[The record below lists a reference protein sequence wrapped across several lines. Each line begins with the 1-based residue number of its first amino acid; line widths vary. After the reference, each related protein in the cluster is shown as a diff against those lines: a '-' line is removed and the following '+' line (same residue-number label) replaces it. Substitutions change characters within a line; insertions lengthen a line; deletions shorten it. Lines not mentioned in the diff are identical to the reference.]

1 MNISLSGK
9 AALVTGASG
18 GIGSACARALS
29 ELGASIAVHYNSGRQ
44 PAEALVAELNGKGAR
59 AIAVQGDLTDPAA
72 ATAVVA
78 ATVEAFGRIDVL
90 VNNSGYITRA
100 SLAELTPQV
109 LAHEFAINTFAPV
122 YLSQACLPHFPAEGG
137 AIVNISSN
145 LAISPMAGALAYSA
159 AKAALDALTIG
170 MFKDLGKRGIRVN
183 SVAPGPTRTGMSADM
198 SPEAEQGI
206 ASKTPLGRF
215 GEPEDIADVVAFLAS
230 PAARWITGEV
240 IMVDGGFTAGA
251 FGA

>member
-1 MNISLSGK
+1 MNVSLVGK
-9 AALVTGASG
+9 TALVSGASG
-18 GIGSACARALS
+18 GIGSACARSLS
-29 ELGASIAVHYNSGRQ
+29 ELGAAVVIHYNSGKQ
-44 PAEALVAELNGKGAR
+44 SAEALVAELTGKGAN

-72 ATAVVA
+72 AAAVVA
-78 ATVEAFGRIDVL
+78 ATVQAFGKVDIL

-100 SLAELTPQV
+100 SLAELTPDA
-109 LAHEFAINTFAPV
+109 LRHEFAINTFAPV
-122 YLSQACLPHFPAEGG
+122 YLSQSCLPYFPREGG
-137 AIVNISSN
+137 SVVNISSN

-159 AKAALDALTIG
+159 AKAALNALTIG
-170 MFKDLGKRGIRVN
+170 MFKELGQRGIRVN

-198 SPEAEQGI
+198 SAEAKQSI
-206 ASKTPLGRF
+206 AECTPLGRF

-240 IMVDGGFTAGA
+240 ITVDGGFTAGA